1 MPSLIRLII
10 FLLFLAGIGYGA
22 MFALVAF
29 VEPGQKEV
37 TVRIPARDLFNEP
50 DRSPAGAADDT
61 EATPATETE
70 AEPAAEEPAA
80 ETPADQP
87 E

>member
-37 TVRIPARDLFNEP
+37 TVRIPARDLLGESN
-50 DRSPAGAADDT
+50 RNSAGSE
-61 EATPATETE
+61 EAETTTETP
-70 AEPAAEEPAA
+70 AEPAADAA
-80 ETPADQP
+80 TDTPVDQP